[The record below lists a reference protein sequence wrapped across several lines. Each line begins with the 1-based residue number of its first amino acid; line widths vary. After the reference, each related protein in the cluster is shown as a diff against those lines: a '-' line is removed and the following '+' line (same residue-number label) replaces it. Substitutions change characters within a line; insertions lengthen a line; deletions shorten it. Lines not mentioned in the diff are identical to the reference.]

1 MTKLTLPFKTQ
12 ALPKPSEE
20 VAMPSWK
27 EFVDSGFSFTGFE
40 SSPQD
45 LTLRPEYEAE
55 PTSPTAA
62 EKQGKLR
69 KVTPPTSYARSSTSV
84 DVRSAS
90 PDPTPRR
97 NTPQSL
103 TVSTVHLDEVF
114 VDLFLDLMG
123 ETTLRVSLWPIFE
136 VAEMR
141 PGVVQEE
148 RIKFL
153 LVEERRVKLS
163 APAVAE
169 SSNALAK

>member
-1 MTKLTLPFKTQ
+1 MQGSVSQ
-12 ALPKPSEE
+12 ALPKPSDE
-20 VAMPSWK
+20 VAMPSWR

-45 LTLRPEYEAE
+45 LTLRPEYGAE
-55 PTSPTAA
+55 PASPTSVDR
-62 EKQGKLR
+62 QIKLR
-69 KVTPPTSYARSSTSV
+69 KVTPPTSYGRSKTSI
-84 DVRSAS
+84 DVRSTS
-90 PDPTPRR
+90 PDLLPRR
-97 NTPQSL
+97 KPGPQSL

-141 PGVVQEE
+141 PGVVQES

-153 LVEERRVKLS
+153 LVEERRVKIPAAPS
-163 APAVAE
+163 AD
-169 SSNALAK
+169 SSAALAK